1 MPSVD
6 DRRVAAFRRAS
17 LDSTAVDTL
26 LDSCGADGAAI
37 VTAVAGVPGREV
49 DDGDKN
55 APAAAAAT
63 GAEATRPQVLQ

>member
-6 DRRVAAFRRAS
+6 DRRVAADRRAS
-17 LDSTAVDTL
+17 LDATAVETL
-26 LDSCGADGAAI
+26 LESCGADGAAI
-37 VTAVAGVPGREV
+37 VTAVGGVPGSEV

-63 GAEATRPQVLQ
+63 GVEATRPQLLQ